1 MTVQDVA
8 DTGPVTAG
16 ESGLNLFLVAPLT
29 GKSHPPRPAA
39 ATHPTEEDLMFFMTR
54 SYQTLTYSDGGD

>member
-8 DTGPVTAG
+8 DTGPVTPG

-29 GKSHPPRPAA
+29 GKAHPPRPAA
-39 ATHPTEEDLMFFMTR
+39 SRLTEKDLMFFMTR